1 MSCYFAYAEKQGSL
15 DMWGSVFEQQAPAR
29 LIQQVYLKEE
39 GIMLTDDYLSRVAD
53 PAETMLTASGE
64 FALSDD
70 MTLEAA
76 DGGEHT
82 PVYSMPVLDRI
93 RTSD

>member
-1 MSCYFAYAEKQGSL
+1 
-15 DMWGSVFEQQAPAR
+15 
-29 LIQQVYLKEE
+29 
-39 GIMLTDDYLSRVAD
+39 MLTDDYVMSRVAD
-53 PAETMLTASGE
+53 PAETMYVSGD

-76 DGGEHT
+76 VLEEAS
-82 PVYSMPVLDRI
+82 VFSEPVLDRI

>member
-1 MSCYFAYAEKQGSL
+1 
-15 DMWGSVFEQQAPAR
+15 
-29 LIQQVYLKEE
+29 
-39 GIMLTDDYLSRVAD
+39 MLTDDYESRVAD
-53 PAETMLTASGE
+53 PAETMHGASGD

-76 DGGEHT
+76 ALEET
-82 PVYSMPVLDRI
+82 SVYAEPVLDRI